1 MAQAGNHTYRVKP
14 DGFYGELFLPAEDSY
29 PGKALICFGGSDG
42 GIELSRMLAGVF
54 QAHGLTTL
62 ALAQVMEEGLPGR
75 FSRVPLDYLEAAGSL
90 LPNLVNAVIAVAP

>member
-1 MAQAGNHTYRVKP
+1 MAQAGNHAYRVKP

-62 ALAQVMEEGLPGR
+62 ALT
-75 FSRVPLDYLEAAGSL
+75 AGSL